1 MDAPDPPRLTAR
13 QLLDDPGM
21 PRDAFA
27 GILSWQFHH
36 GFPQDGEA
44 VRVFDRR
51 SGDFLAEG
59 TWEARTDQ
67 PDGSY
72 GAVLHT
78 DEHEVFSVPGG
89 VRTEV
94 TGALPRVRPQILTEP
109 QLVVAAE
116 LLLELA
122 AVYRGEPMGALA
134 DEVAHTITSGLGVE
148 LDGQD
153 RG

>member
-1 MDAPDPPRLTAR
+1 MDVPDPSRLTAR
-13 QLLDDPGM
+13 QMPDNPDM

-27 GILSWQFHH
+27 GILSWHFHH
-36 GFPQDGEA
+36 GFPQDGER

-59 TWEARTDQ
+59 TWEEKTDQ

-78 DEHEVFSVPGG
+78 DEQRVFSVPGG

-94 TGALPRVRPQILTEP
+94 TNALPRVRPQILTEP

-122 AVYRGEPMGALA
+122 AVYRGERMGALA
-134 DEVAHTITSGLGVE
+134 DEVAHTVTSGLGVE
-148 LDGQD
+148 LDE
-153 RG
+153 

>member
-1 MDAPDPPRLTAR
+1 MDAPDLSRLTAR
-13 QLLDDPGM
+13 QMRDNQDM

-36 GFPQDGEA
+36 GFPQNGQG

-51 SGDFLAEG
+51 SGRYLAEG
-59 TWEARTDQ
+59 TWEERNDQ

-72 GAVLHT
+72 GAVVHT
-78 DEHEVFSVPGG
+78 NEGVFSVPGG
-89 VRTEV
+89 VRSEV
-94 TGALPRVRPQILTEP
+94 TNALPRAQPQVLTEP

-116 LLLELA
+116 LSLELA

-134 DEVAHTITSGLGVE
+134 DEVAHTLTRGLGVE
-148 LDGQD
+148 LDE
-153 RG
+153 